1 MAAYQVDADSELQA
15 KIQAAVQPKLVENG
29 WVDEEN
35 DNTLSEY
42 VTMMIVNG
50 KDLKGVQA
58 ELGGDLLGVGED
70 DPGVGAFAQWLF
82 ETVRQLAA
90 PQQQQQQSGQSGA
103 QEQNQQQTQPIPT
116 VQDAQMEDSAAP
128 ADAPYVNTSHFN
140 NPNFNGL
147 GQQASYM
154 HFPQNPFFSGFP
166 PQMMGHPF
174 AYQQMQHFNQL
185 TQMPNS
191 PTGPRSMRNG
201 NTQGRGRGGRMLGQ
215 MNRSMDRSTD
225 LPDNLRRIKGASG
238 VSAGRINSHSGRDG
252 PPRGP
257 RGSGVANG
265 IQRMMNGGR
274 GGHQNNMGGMANPMM
289 GGGPTTPQQ
298 QMQFMQMMEMQT
310 NMMAQLIANGQMPN
324 ANGNFQNQR
333 GGRGGARGGRG
344 GNKQLHAVNGKMPD
358 GALPGSNTNAGG
370 SGMDID
376 GEGTDHGDKFSTL
389 CRFNLTCTN
398 PTCGFAHQSPAAPPN
413 APVDLSDTC
422 AHGAACTN
430 HKCSARH
437 PSPAQR
443 GQGQNGKQEVDCRF
457 YPNCTAGA
465 NCPFRHPTE
474 KPCKFGG
481 DCTNANCKFAHPKIM
496 CRYNPCLNPSCM
508 FKHAD
513 GQKRGK
519 FEDKVWTSNG
529 GEEGGKADRFAG
541 FAKQTENGEEELVL
555 PGQQQQ
561 AEQSGQEQQ
570 NGGGDAMEQT
580 QQPEGSSSSQQM
592 ETQIVV

>member
-1 MAAYQVDADSELQA
+1 MAAPQVDAGSDLQA

-35 DNTLSEY
+35 DSTLSEY

-50 KDLKGVQA
+50 KDAKGVQA

-82 ETVRQLAA
+82 DTVRQLSA
-90 PQQQQQQSGQSGA
+90 PQQQQQSGA
-103 QEQNQQQTQPIPT
+103 QPQKQQQQQTQPIPT
-116 VQDAQMEDSAAP
+116 VQDAQMEDTTAA
-128 ADAPYVNTSHFN
+128 ADAP
-140 NPNFNGL
+140 
-147 GQQASYM
+147 
-154 HFPQNPFFSGFP
+154 
-166 PQMMGHPF
+166 
-174 AYQQMQHFNQL
+174 
-185 TQMPNS
+185 

-201 NTQGRGRGGRMLGQ
+201 STQGRGRGGRMLGQ
-215 MNRSMDRSTD
+215 MNRQMDRNTD

-238 VSAGRINSHSGRDG
+238 IAAGRINSHSGRDG

-265 IQRMMNGGR
+265 VQRMMNGGR
-274 GGHQNNMGGMANPMM
+274 GAHQNNMPGMPNPMM
-289 GGGPTTPQQ
+289 GGGPANPQQ

-310 NMMAQLIANGQMPN
+310 NMMAQLIASGQMPN
-324 ANGNFQNQR
+324 MNGNFQNQNQR
-333 GGRGGARGGRG
+333 GGRGGSRGGRG
-344 GNKQLHAVNGKMPD
+344 GNKQLHAVNGKMPE

-376 GEGTDHGDKFSTL
+376 GEETNHGDKFSTL

-443 GQGQNGKQEVDCRF
+443 SQNGKQEVDCRF
-457 YPNCTAGA
+457 FPNCTAGA

-481 DCTNANCKFAHPKIM
+481 DCTNPGCKFAHPKIM

-529 GEEGGKADRFAG
+529 GGEDGSSGKADRFAD

-555 PGQQQQ
+555 PGQSNGQQQ
-561 AEQSGQEQQ
+561 QQEQQ
-570 NGGGDAMEQT
+570 TTGGGGGDVEAMDQS
-580 QQPEGSSSSQQM
+580 QQPQGDSSSSGQM